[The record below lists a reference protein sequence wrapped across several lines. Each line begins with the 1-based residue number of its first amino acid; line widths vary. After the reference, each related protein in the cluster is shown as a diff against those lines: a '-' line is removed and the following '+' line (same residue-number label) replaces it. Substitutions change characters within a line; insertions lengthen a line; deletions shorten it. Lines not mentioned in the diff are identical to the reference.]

1 MLSFSPTFL
10 FILLSLI
17 SHVVVAVPIA
27 TSVTQHHLKLRKL
40 PVFRDDEH
48 PVVAFE
54 RHYEAAIRRLYSYKR
69 LPPPQRDYFVQLAKE
84 RRHMLESDTM
94 LHKRTWTPPSLGK
107 TRSIQSSK
115 RAYWREGG
123 NKPSGISESLP
134 KIHKLA
140 INGTG
145 TAAAAASSTVT
156 ASGSNSNGF
165 SQAAADAG
173 NILTNSTSALVQGG
187 LHYTIYS
194 NDIGYLCEVQIG
206 TPLQS
211 FLMLMDTGSADTW
224 VPSNEC
230 LPQNCGNHLSLGA
243 NVSSTF
249 QKSNRT
255 FEVTYGSGAVSG
267 VIGVD
272 TITVAGMTL
281 DNHPIGVTL
290 QESVQF
296 ADDKV
301 PFDGLMGLAMN
312 QLSHQDVPTI
322 VDSLQSTGLIKNAI
336 LGIALGR
343 FTDGEN
349 DGELVFGQADASKFD
364 PSTTQ
369 TLPVTSSDGFWQVSM
384 SAVTIDGQDAVV
396 NRQAILDT
404 GTTLMMAPN
413 DDKVCCHDPPSSVN
427 MLSLFNSIGNGMFS
441 IPCTIE
447 QVVTMTFGNVAFQ
460 IDVRDLIFQPIT
472 TEFRGSCVSSVSA
485 GTIKNGDTWLLGDS
499 FLKNVYMTTNV
510 NDKTVQLSARMDAPE
525 SSSHK

>member
-206 TPLQS
+206 TPPQS

-224 VPSNEC
+224 VPSTEC

-413 DDKVCCHDPPSSVN
+413 DDAIAFHELINGSA
-427 MLSLFNSIGNGMFS
+427 SIGNGMFS

>member
-1 MLSFSPTFL
+1 MLSFSPIFL
-10 FILLSLI
+10 FLLLSIVSL
-17 SHVVVAVPIA
+17 VVVAVPIA
-27 TSVTQHHLKLRKL
+27 TSVTQHRLKLRKL
-40 PVFRDDEH
+40 PVVRDDEH
-48 PVVAFE
+48 PIVAFE
-54 RHYEAAIRRLYSYKR
+54 RHYEAAIGRLHSYRR
-69 LPPPQRDYFVQLAKE
+69 LPPRQRDYLEQVAKE
-84 RRHMLESDTM
+84 RLHIVGSDTM
-94 LHKRTWTPPSLGK
+94 LHKRTWTLPLLGK
-107 TRSIQSSK
+107 TTSIQSSK

-123 NKPSGISESLP
+123 NEPSGISEPLP

-140 INGTG
+140 INSTG
-145 TAAAAASSTVT
+145 RGAAAATSTVT
-156 ASGSNSNGF
+156 ASGSNANGF

-173 NILTNSTSALVQGG
+173 NTLTNSTSALIQGG

-194 NDIGYLCEVQIG
+194 NDIGYLCEIEIG
-206 TPLQS
+206 TPPQS

-224 VPSNEC
+224 VPSTEC
-230 LPQNCGNHLSLGA
+230 LPQNCGNHLSLGV

-267 VIGVD
+267 VIGAD

-281 DNHPIGVTL
+281 DSHPIGVTL

-301 PFDGLMGLAMN
+301 PFDGLMGLAMS

-322 VDSLQSTGLIKNAI
+322 VDSLQTTGLIKNAI

-343 FTDGEN
+343 FNDGEN

-369 TLPVTSSDGFWQVSM
+369 TLPVTSSDGFWQVAIAIAFHELING
-384 SAVTIDGQDAVV
+384 SA
-396 NRQAILDT
+396 
-404 GTTLMMAPN
+404 
-413 DDKVCCHDPPSSVN
+413 
-427 MLSLFNSIGNGMFS
+427 SIGNGMFS

-472 TEFRGSCVSSVSA
+472 NDSRGSCVSSLSA

-510 NDKTVQLSARMDAPE
+510 NDKTVQLSARMDAPG
-525 SSSHK
+525 SLSYK